1 MRILVINPNSNQAV
15 TDGMAEALKPLEV
28 GGGPEIECVTL
39 AEGPFGIESQADV
52 ESVTLPLKRLVSE
65 RDDADA
71 YVIACYSDPG
81 LHVCRE
87 TTDKPVFGIQ
97 ECGVLTAL
105 SLGDR
110 FGVIALG
117 HSSIK
122 RHLRY
127 IRQMGVMERLA
138 NERAA
143 GLSVAQSASGEG
155 TFDRLRDVGREL
167 RDLDGA
173 DSIILGCAGMANHR
187 AALADHLE
195 LPVIDPVQAA
205 TSMAIGTVLLR
216 GRSTRRRSTRRRST
230 P

>member
-1 MRILVINPNSNQAV
+1 LRVLVINPNSNQAV
-15 TDGMAEALKPLEV
+15 TDAMADALRPLQID
-28 GGGPEIECVTL
+28 GGPEIQCVTL
-39 AEGPFGIESQADV
+39 KEGPFGVETQADV
-52 ESVTLPLKRLVSE
+52 ESVTLPLKNLVSE

-87 TTDKPVFGIQ
+87 ATDKPVFGIQ

-105 SLGDR
+105 SLGGQ
-110 FGVIALG
+110 FGVIAL
-117 HSSIK
+117 SSKSIK

-155 TFDRLRDVGREL
+155 TFDRLCEVGREL

-173 DSIILGCAGMANHR
+173 DSIILGCAGMATHR
-187 AALADHLE
+187 AALADHLGI
-195 LPVIDPVQAA
+195 PVTDPVQAA

-216 GRSTRRRSTRRRST
+216 RHE
-230 P
+230 